1 MLWRAQ
7 RRKDLLLGVSEK
19 KGFMGGRAFE
29 MSSEEF
35 KSGEMVRE
43 EISLRRD
50 GMNKSNERERGIK
63 MW

>member
-1 MLWRAQ
+1 
-7 RRKDLLLGVSEK
+7 
-19 KGFMGGRAFE
+19 

-50 GMNKSNERERGIK
+50 GINKSNERERGIK